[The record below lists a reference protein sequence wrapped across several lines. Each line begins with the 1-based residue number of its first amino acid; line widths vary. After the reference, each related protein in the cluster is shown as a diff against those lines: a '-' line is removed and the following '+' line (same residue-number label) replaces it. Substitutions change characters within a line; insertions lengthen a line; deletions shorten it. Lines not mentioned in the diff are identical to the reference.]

1 MKSVLKIL
9 NDIRPEFD
17 FDDSDDFI
25 SDGYIDSFDL
35 VTLVAALEKEY
46 GVKIR
51 GTEIVPENFFNL
63 DAIKNLLKKYGVTDE
78 I

>member
-1 MKSVLKIL
+1 MKKIIDIL
-9 NDIRPEFD
+9 HEIRPEFN
-17 FDDSDDFI
+17 FEDSDDFI

-51 GTEIVPENFFNL
+51 GTEIVPENFLNL
-63 DAIKNLLKKYGVTDE
+63 DAIKNLLKKYGVTYE

>member
-1 MKSVLKIL
+1 MKKIVEIL
-9 NDIRPEFD
+9 HDIRPEFD
-17 FDDSDDFI
+17 FETSEDFI

-51 GTEIVPENFFNL
+51 GTEIVPENFLNL

>member
-17 FDDSDDFI
+17 FEESDDFI

-63 DAIKNLLKKYGVTDE
+63 DAIKNLLKKYGVTYE

>member
-1 MKSVLKIL
+1 MKNVLEIL
-9 NDIRPEFD
+9 HEIRPEFD
-17 FDDSDDFI
+17 FAQSEDFI

-63 DAIKNLLKKYGVTDE
+63 DAIKNLLKKYGVSDE

>member
-1 MKSVLKIL
+1 MKKLVEIL

-17 FDDSDDFI
+17 FEDSEDFI
-25 SDGYIDSFDL
+25 TDGYIDSFDL
-35 VTLVAALEKEY
+35 VALVAALEKAY
-46 GVKIR
+46 GIKIR
-51 GTEIVPENFFNL
+51 GTEIVPENFLNL